1 MKVSARLDNIDI
13 RQFIRFPPLTLKVK
27 HDYSG
32 LDLPNYFFFFSRPKS
47 VTMAPMSLSS
57 PASLPLPTSPMHM
70 RQPTPNPNPDDTVN
84 AFLHNPQLKAQFKH
98 HLNMLMQSFQWPANY
113 EQYGV
118 DPIVLMM
125 MANSQDP
132 RYSSIDFNAMLAL
145 YGKFPSGT
153 VFTSVFRLFSVS
165 KAHNC
170 FGFCPVSSHLL

>member
-1 MKVSARLDNIDI
+1 
-13 RQFIRFPPLTLKVK
+13 
-27 HDYSG
+27 
-32 LDLPNYFFFFSRPKS
+32 
-47 VTMAPMSLSS
+47 MSLSS
-57 PASLPLPTSPMHM
+57 PASLVLPPPPTTPMHM

-98 HLNMLMQSFQWPANY
+98 HLSMLMQSFDLMPANY

-145 YGKFPSGT
+145 YGKF
-153 VFTSVFRLFSVS
+153 
-165 KAHNC
+165 
-170 FGFCPVSSHLL
+170 SSL